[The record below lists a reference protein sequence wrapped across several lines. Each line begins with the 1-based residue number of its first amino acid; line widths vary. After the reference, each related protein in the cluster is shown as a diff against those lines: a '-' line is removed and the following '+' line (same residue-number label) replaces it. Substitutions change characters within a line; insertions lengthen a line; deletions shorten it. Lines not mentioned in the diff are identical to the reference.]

1 MSDKWEKRKILIWG
15 KTRPE
20 LSMSYKETVCT
31 GGVFEDTKRFV
42 RLYPIPL
49 RYLDDERYFK
59 KYQWIEAYVT
69 KASRDARRES
79 YKIRAD
85 EIRVLDTIEP
95 KSGNW
100 DARAEWIFQPENVFQ
115 SVEALQEA
123 QQRDNTSL
131 GIIKP
136 GSVKEIKVEKVSE
149 KDKAEFWQRYQAA
162 LQQMDLQFE
171 PEPKAGVKPL
181 SPPDFRFKVVF
192 RCDDD
197 RCTKDHEFSVL
208 DWEIDA
214 LYFNLK
220 KKGDSPEIAS
230 QKVVSKLKD
239 DVCSPAK
246 DLHLYLGTMAN
257 HPHIFSIVGL
267 WYPKKKPV
275 SNQPSLFD

>member
-1 MSDKWEKRKILIWG
+1 MIDKWEKRKILIWG

-31 GGVFEDTKRFV
+31 GGVFEDTKRLV

-59 KYQWIEAYVT
+59 KYQWIEAYIS
-69 KASRDARRES
+69 KASRDARKES

-100 DARAEWIFQPENVFQ
+100 DARAEWIFQPDNVFQ
-115 SVEALQEA
+115 SIEALQEA

-131 GIIKP
+131 GLIKP
-136 GSVKEIKVEKVSE
+136 GEVKEIKIEKVSE

-162 LQQMDLQFE
+162 LQQLELQFE

-192 RCDDD
+192 RCDD
-197 RCTKDHEFSVL
+197 V
-208 DWEIDA
+208 DA
-214 LYFNLK
+214 LFEHVRASGQAEVLQEPADQFYGVRDCAFRDPAGNLLEIIWLEF
-220 KKGDSPEIAS
+220 GERPPIVIHAMALRPTFYALLPNVEDS
-230 QKVVSKLKD
+230 
-239 DVCSPAK
+239 
-246 DLHLYLGTMAN
+246 
-257 HPHIFSIVGL
+257 
-267 WYPKKKPV
+267 
-275 SNQPSLFD
+275 